1 MDYPEDGGDYVEAE
15 QAYAPGG
22 EDDDAEIEIED
33 EEAPLNMV
41 SIERSRDRYIEVRA
55 KA

>member
-1 MDYPEDGGDYVEAE
+1 MDYAEDTADYAEVE

-41 SIERSRDRYIEVRA
+41 SIERSRDRYIEVRT
-55 KA
+55 KT